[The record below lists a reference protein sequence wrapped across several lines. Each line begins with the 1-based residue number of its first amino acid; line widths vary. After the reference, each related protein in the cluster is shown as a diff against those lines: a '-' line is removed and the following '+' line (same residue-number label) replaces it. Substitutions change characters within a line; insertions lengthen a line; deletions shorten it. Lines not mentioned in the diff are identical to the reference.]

1 MHGEPVR
8 VCHWAGCR
16 DWLATL
22 MRQLLQGVRAFH
34 EAVRSD
40 ESLRGSYQRLAAGQR
55 PDMLY
60 VGCSDSR
67 VVPHLLSTAEPGDLF
82 VVRNVGNM
90 IPPASARGVS
100 IGDRSEAAVLEYAI
114 LHLKVRDVV
123 LCGHSSCGAM
133 AALHDGIDG
142 ATNPNLA
149 EWLRLGMPALDEACF
164 PPSVGEERTPRDAT
178 SQRNV
183 LQQLRHVR
191 TYPFVAEALDAG
203 RLRLHGWWF
212 DIEEPVVRAFHESS
226 QRFLPIELAYAQ
238 SDFG

>member
-1 MHGEPVR
+1 
-8 VCHWAGCR
+8 
-16 DWLATL
+16 
-22 MRQLLQGVRAFH
+22 
-34 EAVRSD
+34 
-40 ESLRGSYQRLAAGQR
+40 
-55 PDMLY
+55 
-60 VGCSDSR
+60 
-67 VVPHLLSTAEPGDLF
+67 
-82 VVRNVGNM
+82 
-90 IPPASARGVS
+90 
-100 IGDRSEAAVLEYAI
+100 
-114 LHLKVRDVV
+114 
-123 LCGHSSCGAM
+123 M